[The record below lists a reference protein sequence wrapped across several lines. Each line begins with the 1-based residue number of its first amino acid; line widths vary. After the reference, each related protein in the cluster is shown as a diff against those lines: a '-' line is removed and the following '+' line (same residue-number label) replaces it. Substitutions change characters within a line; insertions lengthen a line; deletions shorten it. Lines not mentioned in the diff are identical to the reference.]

1 MAAHCWTVAALLVDT
16 PHELACRAI
25 SLSGHVSPH
34 TGHAMRCMLAL
45 SASSSCFSASS
56 AERGTSRCHVSR
68 GRLVGGVMH
77 QETRVASP
85 HTHSLARAMAA
96 NFWRSTQC
104 HRWTLNPASIAHARH
119 EDLQYVSAQDIAAI
133 TTWCL
138 DTISTL
144 GIRLHAHQQVIATAS
159 VYFQRFY
166 TKNSYA
172 ATDPIVVLV
181 TCLYLA
187 TKTVEAPVR
196 IRVVCA
202 EASRLMY
209 ERGYQD
215 LPNYVPL
222 IAGMEYYLL
231 EELEYDLIVF
241 EVYRSLPALCDA
253 CVKACQCPKGASPME
268 LSASTLLQLA
278 WYIANDMYRTSLPL
292 FYPPYTLAIAC
303 MYMALGL
310 APAGTADPTPA
321 ATLPHDTMPSSLKP
335 CIVSFLAGFN
345 VSLPVI
351 SCIIQDMLSHYEL
364 WHALSHPSSGLS
376 LLQDHKA
383 LFHCLYRMRENRC
396 RSMAS

>member
-1 MAAHCWTVAALLVDT
+1 
-16 PHELACRAI
+16 
-25 SLSGHVSPH
+25 
-34 TGHAMRCMLAL
+34 
-45 SASSSCFSASS
+45 
-56 AERGTSRCHVSR
+56 
-68 GRLVGGVMH
+68 
-77 QETRVASP
+77 
-85 HTHSLARAMAA
+85 MAA

-104 HRWTLNPASIAHARH
+104 HRWTMDPASVARARH
-119 EDLQYVSAQDIAAI
+119 EDLQYVSAQDMAAI

-187 TKTVEAPVR
+187 TKSEEAPVR
-196 IRVVCA
+196 LRVVGA
-202 EASRLMY
+202 EASRLLH

-215 LPNYVPL
+215 PPNYVPL

-241 EVYRSLPALCDA
+241 HVYRSLPALCDA
-253 CVKACQCPKGASPME
+253 CVKACPCPQNGD

-278 WYIANDMYRTSLPL
+278 WYMANDMYRTSLPL
-292 FYPPYTLAIAC
+292 SYPPYTLAIAC
-303 MYMALGL
+303 MYLALGL
-310 APAGTADPTPA
+310 APARPTDRAPA
-321 ATLPHDTMPSSLKP
+321 ATPLHDTESFSRKP
-335 CIVSFLAGFN
+335 CMESFLAGFN

-351 SCIIQDMLSHYEL
+351 SCILQDMLSHYEL
-364 WHALSHPSSGLS
+364 WHALSHPPSGLS
-376 LLQDHKA
+376 LLEDHQA
-383 LFHCLYRMRENRC
+383 LFHRLYRMREDRC
-396 RSMAS
+396 RAMAA

>member
-1 MAAHCWTVAALLVDT
+1 
-16 PHELACRAI
+16 
-25 SLSGHVSPH
+25 
-34 TGHAMRCMLAL
+34 
-45 SASSSCFSASS
+45 
-56 AERGTSRCHVSR
+56 
-68 GRLVGGVMH
+68 
-77 QETRVASP
+77 
-85 HTHSLARAMAA
+85 MAA

-104 HRWTLNPASIAHARH
+104 HRWTMDPASVVRARH
-119 EDLQYVSAQDIAAI
+119 EDLQYVSAQDMAAI

-187 TKTVEAPVR
+187 TKSEEAPVR
-196 IRVVCA
+196 LRVVGA
-202 EASRLMY
+202 EASRLLH
-209 ERGYQD
+209 ERGYED
-215 LPNYVPL
+215 PPNYVPL

-241 EVYRSLPALCDA
+241 HVYRSLPALCDA
-253 CVKACQCPKGASPME
+253 CVKACPCPPGGGPD
-268 LSASTLLQLA
+268 LSASGLLPLA

-292 FYPPYTLAIAC
+292 SYPPYTLAIAC
-303 MYMALGL
+303 IYMALGL
-310 APAGTADPTPA
+310 APACTTDRTPA
-321 ATLPHDTMPSSLKP
+321 ATLPHDTESSSLKP

-351 SCIIQDMLSHYEL
+351 SCILQDMLSHYEL
-364 WHALSHPSSGLS
+364 WHALSHPPSGLS
-376 LLQDHKA
+376 LLEDHQA
-383 LFHCLYRMRENRC
+383 LFHRLYRMREDRC
-396 RSMAS
+396 RAMAA

>member
-1 MAAHCWTVAALLVDT
+1 
-16 PHELACRAI
+16 
-25 SLSGHVSPH
+25 
-34 TGHAMRCMLAL
+34 
-45 SASSSCFSASS
+45 
-56 AERGTSRCHVSR
+56 
-68 GRLVGGVMH
+68 
-77 QETRVASP
+77 
-85 HTHSLARAMAA
+85 MAA

-104 HRWTLNPASIAHARH
+104 HRWTLDPALIVHARH
-119 EDLQYVSAQDIAAI
+119 EDLQYVSAQDMAAI

-202 EASRLMY
+202 EASRLMC

-241 EVYRSLPALCDA
+241 QVYRNLPALCDA
-253 CVKACQCPKGASPME
+253 CVKACQCPQGGGQTD

-278 WYIANDMYRTSLPL
+278 WYIANDMYRTALPL
-292 FYPPYTLAIAC
+292 SYPPYTLAIAC
-303 MYMALGL
+303 IYLALGL
-310 APAGTADPTPA
+310 APTQTADPTLA
-321 ATLPHDTMPSSLKP
+321 VAVSHDIVSSSLKP
-335 CIVSFLAGFN
+335 CMVSFLAGFN
-345 VSLPVI
+345 VSLSVI
-351 SCIIQDMLSHYEL
+351 SCIIQEMLSHYEL
-364 WHALSHPSSGLS
+364 WHSLSHSPPGLN
-376 LLQDHKA
+376 LLQNHKA
-383 LFHCLYRMRENRC
+383 LFQCLYRMREDRC
-396 RSMAS
+396 RSMAL